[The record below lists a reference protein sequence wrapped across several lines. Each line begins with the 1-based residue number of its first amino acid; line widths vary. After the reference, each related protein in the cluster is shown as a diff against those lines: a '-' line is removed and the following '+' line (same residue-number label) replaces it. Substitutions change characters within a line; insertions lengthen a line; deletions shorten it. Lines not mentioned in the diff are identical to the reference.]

1 MEVMGR
7 MKGRTAGASGVHSVV
22 HLEEQKCR
30 KIEGKCKEARRIVTK
45 ANALVEEF
53 REQFGALKQPAP
65 PRTER

>member
-1 MEVMGR
+1 M
-7 MKGRTAGASGVHSVV
+7 HSVV

-30 KIEGKCKEARRIVTK
+30 KIEGKCKEARRIVTE